1 VSPSRPSASQPA
13 LFRQA
18 DQWFSRARASL
29 LDVLPCRKGCA
40 RCCIGPFPITILDRE
55 EIHRG
60 LDRLSAQERQDIEQR
75 AIEQI
80 IAMQIRYPRL
90 KHSYLLDEWED
101 SVIDQLAT
109 DFAELPCPALQSDGS
124 CGIYASRPVTCRTMG
139 IPFEE
144 QGLVQGA
151 CEIQTFVPIKQLSSS
166 IREQE
171 RQLTHQ
177 EAVAV
182 DRLRQQRKT
191 EGEEI
196 LLAYGF
202 VEMKP

>member
-1 VSPSRPSASQPA
+1 MSASRPSAPQPA

-29 LDVLPCRKGCA
+29 LDALPCRKGCS

-60 LDRLSAQERQDIEQR
+60 LDRLLAHERHDIEQR
-75 AIEQI
+75 AREQI

-90 KHSYLLDEWED
+90 KHSCLLDEWD
-101 SVIDQLAT
+101 DGVIDQLVT

-124 CGIYASRPVTCRTMG
+124 CGIYESRPVTCRTMG

-151 CEIQTFVPIKQLSSS
+151 CEIQTFVPIRQLSLS

-177 EAVAV
+177 EGVALNQ
-182 DRLRQQRKT
+182 LRQQRKV

-196 LLAYGF
+196 LLAFGF
-202 VEMKP
+202 VDMKA

>member
-1 VSPSRPSASQPA
+1 
-13 LFRQA
+13 
-18 DQWFSRARASL
+18 
-29 LDVLPCRKGCA
+29 
-40 RCCIGPFPITILDRE
+40 
-55 EIHRG
+55 
-60 LDRLSAQERQDIEQR
+60 
-75 AIEQI
+75 
-80 IAMQIRYPRL
+80 MQIRYPRL

-101 SVIDQLAT
+101 SVIDQLVT

-182 DRLRQQRKT
+182 DRLRQQHKT